1 MTKLGGAALR
11 VGACLSL
18 TGKFARFGIQAGHGL
33 EAWRLLDGKAE
44 VLVEDDE
51 SDPKRLESR
60 LRSMSSRCD
69 LILGPYS
76 TQLMRAASR
85 VALEGDELLW
95 NHGGSGDDVQAAH
108 PGHVVSVLAPTSRYA
123 VPFLHQMRHRLQEGP
138 LWLVEGR
145 GSFGRQVI
153 GGAEA
158 TARAVGLTTVRI
170 GADDPLPPDERASWS
185 LFCAG
190 SFEED
195 IARVDE
201 ALAVR
206 EPPLVLGAVAA
217 GVHEFGAAV
226 GTPDGVYGVA
236 QWVAG
241 SREPGSLGPPEDEFL
256 TAYAQLTTAHPDYPA
271 VQAASA
277 AVLAVECARR
287 AGSTSRADLWASAVD
302 LRATTMLGAFKI
314 DPATGAQLAQQAV
327 LVRWEGDELR
337 AVKSSSTD

>member
-1 MTKLGGAALR
+1 MTKLGGAVLR

-33 EAWRLLDGKAE
+33 EAWRLLDGQAQ

-69 LILGPYS
+69 LMLGPYS

-85 VALEGDELLW
+85 VALEGDQLLW
-95 NHGGSGDDVQAAH
+95 NHGGSGDDVQAAQ

-123 VPFLHQMRHRLQEGP
+123 VPFLHRQLRHRLQDGP
-138 LWLVEGR
+138 LWRAEGR

-170 GADDPLPPDERASWS
+170 GADDPLPFDEQPSWS

-217 GVHEFGAAV
+217 GVHEFGEAV
-226 GTPDGVYGVA
+226 GPPDGVYGVA

-241 SREPGSLGPPEDEFL
+241 SREPGSLGRPR
-256 TAYAQLTTAHPDYPA
+256 
-271 VQAASA
+271 V
-277 AVLAVECARR
+277 
-287 AGSTSRADLWASAVD
+287 
-302 LRATTMLGAFKI
+302 
-314 DPATGAQLAQQAV
+314 
-327 LVRWEGDELR
+327 
-337 AVKSSSTD
+337 SS